1 MKMVLVELGCGCR
14 SWFEGADELNFE
26 ACSQAHEPTL
36 LAAVEA
42 MAAKAGIPLTVIN
55 PDAN

>member
-1 MKMVLVELGCGCR
+1 MKMVLVELRCGCR
-14 SWFEGADELNFE
+14 SWFEGADELNFR
-26 ACSQAHEPTL
+26 ACSPAHEPTL

-42 MAAKAGIPLTVIN
+42 MTTQAGIPLTVID